1 MITSGLNT
9 NFTLSPSYSFHKSL
23 HHKSCFFF
31 FLAYLYSAG
40 TQHGNLHPARWSIL
54 FCGPTQEPV
63 LAAANTGKKLGRSF
77 GKNAGEWTGR
87 VEISKEKSLA
97 ISVACMAICLPTPG
111 FKWRTFKLCVL
122 NKWDFNFCVRSS
134 PLRGP
139 IMDNMFSPPTCD
151 TYFQISCRGFSPS
164 TPVCSLSLW
173 FRSIRLWNEVVCLLV
188 FWAQSAASRGYIRA
202 EYELL
207 IYLSVTQHTSHLTST
222 TIFLQHNNVKHTHTD
237 TRTYTQTHTHT
248 ISIKKTPS
256 WSDNYRRLIDSWY
269 WTPI

>member
-1 MITSGLNT
+1 M
-9 NFTLSPSYSFHKSL
+9 
-23 HHKSCFFF
+23 
-31 FLAYLYSAG
+31 
-40 TQHGNLHPARWSIL
+40 
-54 FCGPTQEPV
+54 
-63 LAAANTGKKLGRSF
+63 
-77 GKNAGEWTGR
+77 
-87 VEISKEKSLA
+87 A

-222 TIFLQHNNVKHTHTD
+222 TIFLQHNYVKHTHTD

-248 ISIKKTPS
+248 ISIKKTHLGQIITDDWLILDTELPFKRTDS
-256 WSDNYRRLIDSWY
+256 LELGFYRPVYRTGWPQDDKRTGHISAKHRPQHY
-269 WTPI
+269 K